1 MKRCF
6 VVHPADNVA
15 TLLDD
20 AAAEQIMVIQAA
32 GGENTLALNQPI
44 ALGHKTALHAIQPD
58 EPILKFGIPIG
69 QATQPIQ
76 PGDWVHLHNCASF
89 VDSRS
94 ATLDIQTGRPGD
106 TPYE

>member
-20 AAAEQIMVIQAA
+20 AQAEQILVIQAS
-32 GGENTLALNQPI
+32 GGENTLSLHQPI
-44 ALGHKTALHAIQPD
+44 NLGHKTALNAILPNT
-58 EPILKFGIPIG
+58 PILKFGIPIG
-69 QATQPIQ
+69 LATQPIL
-76 PGDWVHLHNCASF
+76 PGEWVHLHNCASF